1 MAASAESF
9 RAKTSL
15 RLIGRFLT
23 VGALGTCIDIV
34 LFVSLRSG
42 LGFSVLL
49 ANVLAYCA
57 GILNNYLLHRRWTYR
72 ELAHKAAGV
81 QALQFAAVSLS
92 ALALN
97 TLLVVLL
104 TPVFGGLFSAPAAA
118 DLLAKLVA
126 TAAGVGWNF
135 FANHFWT
142 FRSA

>member
-1 MAASAESF
+1 MAASAESL
-9 RAKTSL
+9 RATTPL

-23 VGALGTCIDIV
+23 VGALGTCVDMM

-42 LGFSVLL
+42 LGLSVLL
-49 ANVLAYCA
+49 ANVVAYCA
-57 GILNNYLLHRRWTYR
+57 GMLNNYLLHRRWTYR
-72 ELAHKAAGV
+72 EIAHKVVGV

-97 TLLVVLL
+97 TTLVLLL
-104 TPVFGGLFSAPAAA
+104 TPVFGGLFSAPTAA